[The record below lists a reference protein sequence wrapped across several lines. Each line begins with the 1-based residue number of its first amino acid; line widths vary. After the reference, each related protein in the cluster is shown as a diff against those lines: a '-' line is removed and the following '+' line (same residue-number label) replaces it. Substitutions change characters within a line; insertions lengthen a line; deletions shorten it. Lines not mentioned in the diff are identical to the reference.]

1 MTKAPPTKKKLLNH
15 STILA
20 ELHHGFVV
28 ISQPLNCY
36 SKDPK
41 AVARAMEV
49 ANSMMADQVRAGTKC
64 KLVQYK
70 GMGFVMRSK
79 EGLIT
84 DATHQSRRT
93 GSYKAIAS
101 IYVDRRARQV

>member
-1 MTKAPPTKKKLLNH
+1 MKKSPPKKPLNH

-20 ELHHGFVV
+20 KLCPGFVV
-28 ISQPLNCY
+28 ISEPLNVY
-36 SKDPK
+36 SKDKK
-41 AVARAMEV
+41 AAESAIKTAYAIR
-49 ANSMMADQVRAGTKC
+49 ADQVRNGTPC